1 MPRSCW
7 IFIVAAAVS
16 LTFTA
21 CGRGEPAAAGVALLE
36 SSASAVSGADPAAAS
51 DGAAHGDR
59 APGARERKLVR
70 SAALRLEVEEYSA
83 ARQAVDAALARAGG
97 HVARARVEHAD
108 GMVAFASLELRVPAA
123 VLDAFVREVA
133 RLGAVLHEELRGDEI
148 SDEYYDA
155 RARLESAQK
164 LEQRLL
170 EFADA
175 KTSDVKGL
183 LEVERELGR
192 VRDEIETLAG
202 RIARYDS
209 QVALSALSLEMVS
222 RQRVSVGE
230 APGLGARLQHALR
243 ESSGVLLRT
252 GRGGL
257 VAMAFV
263 LPWLPLM
270 TLAGFLGRRLLRRR
284 P

>member
-1 MPRSCW
+1 MPRSFW
-7 IFIVAAAVS
+7 IFVVAAAIA
-16 LTFTA
+16 LTLIA
-21 CGRGEPAAAGVALLE
+21 CGRDEPAAASVAPE
-36 SSASAVSGADPAAAS
+36 SSARAVSGADTAAESAAA
-51 DGAAHGDR
+51 DADR

-70 SAALRLEVEEYSA
+70 SAALRLEVEQYAA
-83 ARQAVDAALARAGG
+83 AREAVDAALARAGG

-108 GMVAFASLELRVPAA
+108 GAVAFASLDLRVPAA

-133 RLGAVLHEELRGDEI
+133 RLGAVLHEEMHADEI

-155 RARLESAQK
+155 RARLESARK

-192 VRDEIETLAG
+192 VREAIETLAG
-202 RIARYDS
+202 RIAGYDS

-222 RQRVSVGE
+222 RQRVSLGE
-230 APGLGARLQHALR
+230 APGLRARLQHALR
-243 ESSGVLLRT
+243 ESSGALLRT

-257 VAMAFV
+257 VVMAFL
-263 LPWLPLM
+263 LPWLPLV
-270 TLAGFLGRRLLRRR
+270 TLAGYLGRRLLRRQ